1 MSPADIR
8 VWILEDNGRLRQQ
21 LGLLCQETPGLAE
34 GRGFPRA
41 ELLLE
46 TLKQESARPDV
57 LLLDVGL
64 PGRSGLDI
72 LEELGQLA
80 PHTRILVFTAFE
92 EADKIARAINAGASG
107 YLLKGSTPG
116 QIIAAIHDCQEGGS
130 PISPRIASRVFELLV
145 RLTKPAAPSD
155 LSPRELELLKLLVEG
170 LTNKEISHR
179 LEISPHT
186 TDTHLRR
193 LFVKLNVRSRAAA
206 VARALKSRLV

>member
-8 VWILEDNGRLRQQ
+8 VWILEDNARLRQQ
-21 LGLLCQETPGLAE
+21 LGLLCTDTPGLGD

-46 TLKQESARPDV
+46 TLKLESAHPDV

-72 LEELGQLA
+72 LEEMGQLA
-80 PHTRILVFTAFE
+80 PHTRILVLTVFE
-92 EADKIARAINAGASG
+92 EEDKIARAINAGASG
-107 YLLKGSTPG
+107 YLLKGSTPE
-116 QIIAAIHDCQEGGS
+116 QIIAAIHDCHEGGS
-130 PISPRIASRVFELLV
+130 PISPRIASRVFALLA
-145 RLTKPAAPSD
+145 RLTKPAAPTD
-155 LSPRELELLKLLVEG
+155 LSPRETELLKLLVEG

-179 LEISPHT
+179 LDISPHT

-193 LFVKLNVRSRAAA
+193 LFVKLHVRSRAAA